1 MANDHQTFTAFG
13 GTPIELLIAERDSR
27 SPIEDSMDLLRLLEY
42 PQMLGKTYLDHAG
55 TTPWAKSLINTY
67 AASMADTLYGNPHSE
82 HKPSRDAD
90 DRVERTRR
98 KALEFFN
105 ADPDDFELI
114 FTPNATGAIKLV
126 HDCFRDYSSDP
137 DGRSWWYGYHKD
149 SHTSVVGV
157 REGTRNHRC
166 YRNDREVD
174 LWIEARGLGGA
185 AAHEVGLFAYPG
197 QSNMT
202 GRRYPLDWPVRIRNR
217 VKAEVYTLLDA
228 AALASTAQID
238 LSDAT
243 RAPDLIAVSFYKI
256 FGMPNLGALL
266 VRKSSPVVEILKRR
280 KFFSGGTVDMVI
292 VVNDA
297 WVDRKS
303 PLHSRLED
311 GTLPFTSIF
320 ALDIAIDIHKK
331 LYGPTPMKYISMH
344 TSRLIKKLYDEL
356 TSLRHTNGVPVV
368 KIYKDLT
375 SIFGESHLQGA
386 TIAFNVQ
393 KSIGGL
399 VSYMDVEREA
409 NEKDIYV
416 RSGSLCNPGGF
427 ATYLNWS
434 PKELKEA
441 WNWGHKCSEPEP
453 EFQGKPLG
461 VVRASLGAMSNET
474 DLETFVKF
482 LRETYVDRVYS
493 SGGPM
498 HEVGVVAEP
507 PKSRGRDVTAAV
519 FKVEERRTLS
529 REAAFVKDGLLQP
542 PKVDEIIRVDERSVD
557 KEKSMSLKSSG
568 SRIRRVRRSIMGV
581 LRAH

>member
-1 MANDHQTFTAFG
+1 MANDHRNFTAFG
-13 GTPIELLIAERDSR
+13 GTPIERLIAERDSR

-55 TTPWAKSLINTY
+55 TTPWAKSLINAY
-67 AASMADTLYGNPHSE
+67 AASMTDTLYGNPHSE

-90 DRVERTRR
+90 ARVETTRR

-105 ADPDDFELI
+105 ADPDDFDLI

-166 YRNDREVD
+166 YRSDREVD

-266 VRKSSPVVEILKRR
+266 VRKSSPVTEILKRR
-280 KFFSGGTVDMVI
+280 KFFGGGAVDMVI
-292 VVNDA
+292 AVNDT
-297 WVDRKS
+297 WVDRKAT
-303 PLHSRLED
+303 LHSRLED

-320 ALDIAIDIHKK
+320 ALDIAIDI
-331 LYGPTPMKYISMH
+331 
-344 TSRLIKKLYDEL
+344 
-356 TSLRHTNGVPVV
+356 
-368 KIYKDLT
+368 
-375 SIFGESHLQGA
+375 
-386 TIAFNVQ
+386 Q
-393 KSIGGL
+393 KS
-399 VSYMDVEREA
+399 STA
-409 NEKDIYV
+409 
-416 RSGSLCNPGGF
+416 
-427 ATYLNWS
+427 
-434 PKELKEA
+434 
-441 WNWGHKCSEPEP
+441 
-453 EFQGKPLG
+453 
-461 VVRASLGAMSNET
+461 
-474 DLETFVKF
+474 
-482 LRETYVDRVYS
+482 
-493 SGGPM
+493 
-498 HEVGVVAEP
+498 P
-507 PKSRGRDVTAAV
+507 P
-519 FKVEERRTLS
+519 
-529 REAAFVKDGLLQP
+529 Q
-542 PKVDEIIRVDERSVD
+542 
-557 KEKSMSLKSSG
+557 
-568 SRIRRVRRSIMGV
+568 
-581 LRAH
+581 